1 MRSSR
6 LSVSLSAGIAAI
18 AAIFAAALIWLLLS
32 DPVTV
37 ADAVDTGQV
46 TPLFLDLTHEP
57 GIDDLAYTSSVFFSR
72 SRSR

>member
-6 LSVSLSAGIAAI
+6 LSVSLSAGVAII

-37 ADAVDTGQV
+37 ADAVETGEI
-46 TPLFLDLTHEP
+46 TPLFQEIAAVIYQALLTLLDYL
-57 GIDDLAYTSSVFFSR
+57 
-72 SRSR
+72 

>member
-6 LSVSLSAGIAAI
+6 FSVSLSAGIALV

-37 ADAVDTGQV
+37 ADAVNEGTI
-46 TPLFLDLTHEP
+46 TPLFLE
-57 GIDDLAYTSSVFFSR
+57 LAQVIYNALLALLDYL
-72 SRSR
+72 

>member
-6 LSVSLSAGIAAI
+6 ISVSLSAGIALG

-37 ADAVDTGQV
+37 VDAVNQGGAAALMLEIGKV
-46 TPLFLDLTHEP
+46 LYKALLGLLDYL
-57 GIDDLAYTSSVFFSR
+57 
-72 SRSR
+72 

>member
-6 LSVSLSAGIAAI
+6 ISVSLSAGIALI

-37 ADAVDTGQV
+37 ADAVNEGGAMSLVVEIGKVLYQA
-46 TPLFLDLTHEP
+46 LLGLLDYL
-57 GIDDLAYTSSVFFSR
+57 
-72 SRSR
+72 